1 MEKKVTTFKEYAY
14 KDGDTPNSKRFS
26 PTKPSLGVQRYSDYG
41 QDKLLKKALSD
52 AEKVVPVRRTPSQVK
67 QFITIVKKQYKGY
80 GGKDKDLLNSFTEKL
95 EQKILESLEESV
107 LTETS
112 NPFKYDHSIYGRDK
126 STAPRKPSWTRLP
139 VADMLI
145 RNGMSPKE
153 ILDLFADKMNKS
165 NKRDKESIEYVIKKG
180 NKSSMLINSFK
191 ESIEQIT
198 ENTLKDWKN
207 NHADIIKNEK
217 KFSRTGVIGIPFN
230 DSGGR
235 LIVRSSMLK
244 LYAIFMK
251 SSKID
256 KAKKSTAEFA
266 MNSGSKNMIDSIL
279 DTVLNYASDKLK

>member
-41 QDKLLKKALSD
+41 QDKLLKKALTD

-112 NPFKYDHSIYGRDK
+112 NPWKYDHSIYGRDK

-165 NKRDKESIEYVIKKG
+165 NKRDKGSLEYVIKKG

-191 ESIEQIT
+191 ESIEEQYKPEVKKAESELIKKIQAYAYLPISAN
-198 ENTLKDWKN
+198 ESAVDKSLKQLKDV
-207 NHADIIKNEK
+207 IK
-217 KFSRTGVIGIPFN
+217 
-230 DSGGR
+230 
-235 LIVRSSMLK
+235 
-244 LYAIFMK
+244 
-251 SSKID
+251 
-256 KAKKSTAEFA
+256 
-266 MNSGSKNMIDSIL
+266 
-279 DTVLNYASDKLK
+279 KLKGKTRT